1 MNAFKLLKIEIMVFV
16 IALLA
21 AVGFLVANPPA
32 LAEVVNDVRGI
43 IGPQPVAFIENTF
56 YGIADA
62 FQHLTFQGKTTPGYW
77 STTPAPAAP
86 AQSTPAPTLQAAKP
100 IFQPGNVTPLYAHL
114 AAPGEG
120 VWTPISNAFDPAAA
134 PLMYKTFLHPD
145 PNRPYARVAI
155 VAIDATRVRLHVAA
169 GTIEP
174 VSTAKVERTGLIP
187 STDLTHLVAAF
198 NGGFRAIHG
207 HYGMMVN
214 GQTILPAE
222 PSADTIALYS
232 DGHVRIAPWSVISN
246 TLPLMQS
253 FRQTPPYL
261 VSQGQVNSTLQ
272 NEQLISWGASVSGK
286 TVIWRSA
293 LGVSADGRT
302 LYYAVGESL
311 TAQRLAE
318 ALAAAGASDAAELDV
333 NLSFERFLTYAPT
346 NGNPTEQVLL
356 DKMIYTPGIYVS
368 KPSSRDFFYLT
379 LVSK

>member
-187 STDLTHLVAAF
+187 STDLMHLVAAF

-246 TLPLMQS
+246 TP
-253 FRQTPPYL
+253 
-261 VSQGQVNSTLQ
+261 
-272 NEQLISWGASVSGK
+272 ISSVAPK
-286 TVIWRSA
+286 
-293 LGVSADGRT
+293 
-302 LYYAVGESL
+302 
-311 TAQRLAE
+311 
-318 ALAAAGASDAAELDV
+318 
-333 NLSFERFLTYAPT
+333 RFLTARRMRNWWPRS
-346 NGNPTEQVLL
+346 P
-356 DKMIYTPGIYVS
+356 S
-368 KPSSRDFFYLT
+368 K
-379 LVSK
+379 